1 MVHFITV
8 CSWVCSELEATLT
21 GKRSV
26 CSRGKAGTF
35 PRWGCGGKSRGIP
48 GNTKVQIPNSKSQEN
63 PKITNPK
70 TGTQNGRLRFGGWD
84 FLGFEFG
91 IWDLALGV
99 SLVLGAWMLELISW
113 K

>member
-48 GNTKVQIPNSKSQEN
+48 GNTKVQIPNPKIQIPKKSQN
-63 PKITNPK
+63 YKSQNWDPKWTFEIW
-70 TGTQNGRLRFGGWD
+70 R
-84 FLGFEFG
+84 LGFFG
-91 IWDLALGV
+91 IWSLGFGIWC
-99 SLVLGAWMLELISW
+99 L
-113 K
+113 